1 MVEVLKLIDQAVG
14 PCIPSI
20 TTFSPGVGA
29 LTNVFIGE
37 QKASVLVQG
46 DIAVAVACP
55 APCIPALVDPLTC
68 CSINV
73 FAGLQSLPV
82 AKVTGVL
89 TCGYVAGTILPSLV
103 NVN

>member
-1 MVEVLKLIDQAVG
+1 MVEVLKLIDQAAG

-20 TTFSPGVGA
+20 TTFSPGVGS
-29 LTNVFIGE
+29 LTNVFVGQ
-37 QKASVLVQG
+37 QKSSVLVQG
-46 DIAVAVACP
+46 DIAVPVACP
-55 APCIPALVDPLTC
+55 AACAPVLTDPLTC
-68 CSINV
+68 CSVNV
-73 FAGLQSLPV
+73 FAGLQNLPV